1 MHNDL
6 GYFQCIKCLLNF
18 AQARLEDT
26 LPCEMLSTINL
37 VDLTGSK
44 SVYNEVR
51 FHYFNVSCLWFFN
64 YISLGRIFYGSKW
77 IMHSYVFEI
86 TSL

>member
-1 MHNDL
+1 MHNEH
-6 GYFQCIKCLLNF
+6 GYFECIKCLLNF

-51 FHYFNVSCLWFFN
+51 FLYFNVSCLWSFN
-64 YISLGRIFYGSKW
+64 YISLGRLFNGANL
-77 IMHSYVFEI
+77 IMAYI
-86 TSL
+86 CI